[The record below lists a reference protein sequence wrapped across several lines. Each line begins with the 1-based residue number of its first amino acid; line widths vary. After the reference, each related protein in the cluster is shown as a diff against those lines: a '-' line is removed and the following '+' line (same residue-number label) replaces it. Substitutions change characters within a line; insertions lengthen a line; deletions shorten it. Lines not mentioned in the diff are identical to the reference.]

1 MTVKHIA
8 KYLFYTSLFTT
19 SLTACFE
26 QKPSVSPQLMADA
39 IHTVI
44 ESDRTAYTK
53 YIINRLVIE
62 EQVIKATEHWKDEKT
77 LLLPA
82 QMFRA
87 GAEIAAE
94 KQDGFSYALLS
105 QWALNKKNAAK
116 TEIEKQGLITI
127 SETGKAF
134 YSEEILGET
143 TYFTAIYPDIAVAE
157 ACVTCHNEHEDTP
170 KKDFKIGDVMGGV
183 IIRIPL
189 S

>member
-1 MTVKHIA
+1 MLIIN
-8 KYLFYTSLFTT
+8 
-19 SLTACFE
+19 LTKRVVLTGLVFGFLTGCFE
-26 QKPSVSPQLMADA
+26 QKPSVSPQKMADA
-39 IHTVI
+39 IHIVI

-53 YIINRLVIE
+53 YIVNRLAVDE
-62 EQVIKATEHWKDEKT
+62 NVIKATEHWKDEKT

-94 KQDGFSYALLS
+94 KQDDFSYALLS
-105 QWALNKKNAAK
+105 QWAINKKNDPK
-116 TEIEKQGLITI
+116 TEVEKVGLIQV
-127 SETGKAF
+127 SETGKPF
-134 YSEEILGET
+134 YGEEVLGDK

-157 ACVTCHNEHEDTP
+157 ACVKCHNEHEDTP

>member
-1 MTVKHIA
+1 MVIFNNSFKIITLGILLA
-8 KYLFYTSLFTT
+8 ILPG
-19 SLTACFE
+19 CFE
-26 QKPSVSPQLMADA
+26 QKSAVTPQAMTDA
-39 IHTVI
+39 IHIVI

-53 YIINRLVIE
+53 YIVNRLAVE
-62 EQVIKATEHWKDEKT
+62 ENVIKATEHWKDEKT

-94 KQDGFSYALLS
+94 KQDNFSYALLS
-105 QWALNKKNAAK
+105 QWALNKKNDPK
-116 TEIEKQGLITI
+116 TEVEKAGIKQIT
-127 SETGKAF
+127 ETGKNF
-134 YSEEILGET
+134 YGEETFGDKK
-143 TYFTAIYPDIAVAE
+143 YFTAIYPDVAVAE
-157 ACVTCHNEHEDTP
+157 ACVKCHNEHEDTP